1 VDLYVNQKIA
11 LATCHHKE
19 KMIARP
25 VRIGL
30 GAAILVPPKLN
41 TDALGTF
48 TGEIPRPG
56 TMDETAVRKARLG
69 METLGIC
76 YGIASEGSFG
86 PHPFFPFGGYSNEIL
101 VFVDDDNKL
110 VVFERMNTSKTNY
123 AFYETGTHHD
133 LDMFLKSVGF
143 PRHAVIVKPKY
154 PKMEGMVYKG
164 ISDYLEL
171 NKVMRH
177 CQTMCS
183 EQQALIQ
190 TDMRAMM
197 NPTRQKVIR
206 QLAFKLVRRL
216 QQTCVMCAMPGWGQ
230 IDVEI
235 GLPCRLCSEPTEQ
248 IQYYIQGCSQC
259 GHSIKEHNSRSPV
272 AEPQYCHYCNP

>member
-1 VDLYVNQKIA
+1 
-11 LATCHHKE
+11 
-19 KMIARP
+19 MIARP
-25 VRIGL
+25 VHVGL
-30 GAAILVPPKLN
+30 GAHILVPQELN
-41 TDALGTF
+41 TDLLGTF
-48 TGEIPRPG
+48 TGEIPRSG
-56 TMDETAVRKARLG
+56 TMEETAVKKARLG
-69 METLGIC
+69 MEKLNLS

-86 PHPFFPFGGYSNEIL
+86 PHPFFPFGGYSKEIL
-101 VFVDDDNKL
+101 VFVDDENGL
-110 VVFERMNTSKTNY
+110 VVYERMNTSKTNY
-123 AFYETGTHHD
+123 AFYETGTNQD
-133 LDMFLKSVGF
+133 LDTFLKSIGF

-154 PKMEGMVYKG
+154 PKMEEMVYKG

-171 NKVMRH
+171 KKVMRH

-216 QQTCVMCAMPGWGQ
+216 QQTCVMCTMPGWGL

-248 IQYYIQGCSQC
+248 IHYYIQGCSQC
-259 GHSIKEHNSRSPV
+259 GHSIKERNSELRV
-272 AEPQYCHYCNP
+272 ADPQYCNYCNP